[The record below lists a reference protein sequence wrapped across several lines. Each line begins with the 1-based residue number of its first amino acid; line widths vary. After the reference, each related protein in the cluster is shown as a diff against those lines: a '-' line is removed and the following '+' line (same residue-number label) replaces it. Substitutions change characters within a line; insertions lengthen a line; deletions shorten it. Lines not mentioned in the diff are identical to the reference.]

1 MAVGAQP
8 TVGGLN
14 QSLTSAALEM
24 RNTMQAVA
32 NFTLQVQNL
41 GTAGLENLGGTG
53 QGFSAADA
61 ASMLQ
66 YAGYLNTLVG
76 CYQGTV
82 QQGGS
87 GGTGAILFNFQNAL
101 SAVWAGG

>member
-8 TVGGLN
+8 TVAGLN
-14 QSLTSAALEM
+14 QSLTSAAQEM

-41 GTAGLENLGGTG
+41 GTGGLTG
-53 QGFSAADA
+53 LGFSSGDA